1 MSISLNRANAYM
13 RHYHDSAALAVPHDP
28 LRAAVFMLCAD
39 MCLCAYYAAFHSDAV
54 ALVMIGAEEEHN
66 PYTEAMK
73 RKT

>member
-1 MSISLNRANAYM
+1 MALS
-13 RHYHDSAALAVPHDP
+13 SATIVAGDQ
-28 LRAAVFMLCAD
+28 AVFIVAD
-39 MCLCAYYAAFHSDAV
+39 GTAQGSAEDPASEDPASVDAQPASV